1 MAADDG
7 DAACAFVLGMQY
19 FWGIARRRSEEEAVE
34 WFNRAATA
42 GLSDAQNALGLCYAE
57 GTGIHED
64 KKAAAK
70 WYTKAAEQGDLYA
83 MLNLSFCYML
93 GMGVKTNAVQA
104 EAPAYSLPPI
114 PTQDGALL
122 PIPQQSSMFPPCHRR
137 RPMHIPAMIMP
148 SSKTKRN

>member
-1 MAADDG
+1 MTPILTLPFNLVKNLQMAADDG

-70 WYTKAAEQGDLYA
+70 W
-83 MLNLSFCYML
+83 
-93 GMGVKTNAVQA
+93 
-104 EAPAYSLPPI
+104 
-114 PTQDGALL
+114 
-122 PIPQQSSMFPPCHRR
+122 
-137 RPMHIPAMIMP
+137 
-148 SSKTKRN
+148 